1 MLALRFH
8 ATFWFLLSFKTD
20 WLIHANSLLLWKA
33 SSLVYFLLFYAEDY
47 VTQHM
52 EILLQGLYK
61 ASQDDSEEVVKQV
74 VFLL

>member
-1 MLALRFH
+1 MFN
-8 ATFWFLLSFKTD
+8 FKTD
-20 WLIHANSLLLWKA
+20 WLIQANFLLLLLQA